1 MISIERIKKDLRE
14 LKKTTHLVE
23 ALIGAKKNYLKRIR
37 ELKGLHRIQKREK
50 LETLERL
57 YEAVEVEP
65 YIIKI
70 EEYIEGYHEAIE
82 SLGITDRAVVIDYF
96 VNGIPAWKIGAR
108 LGYSE
113 DGIRKRLKGCIIKI
127 ADFLNKK

>member
-23 ALIGAKKNYLKRIR
+23 ALIGVKKNYLKRIR

-50 LETLERL
+50 LAKLEKMYGAL
-57 YEAVEVEP
+57 EIEP
-65 YIIKI
+65 YIVKI
-70 EEYIEGYHEAIE
+70 EEYAKSYNEAIE
-82 SLGITDRAVVIDYF
+82 SLGITDRVVVIDYY
-96 VNGIPAWKIGAR
+96 VNGIPAWKIGSR

-113 DGIRKRLKGCIIKI
+113 DGVRKRLKGCILKI
-127 ADFLNKK
+127 ADFLNSK